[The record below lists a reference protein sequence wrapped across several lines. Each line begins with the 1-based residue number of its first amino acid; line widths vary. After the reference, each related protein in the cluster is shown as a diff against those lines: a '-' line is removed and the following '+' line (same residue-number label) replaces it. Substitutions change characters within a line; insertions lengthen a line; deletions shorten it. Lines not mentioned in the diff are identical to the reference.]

1 MRRGVLLIAA
11 LGGVLL
17 MQAPCARGEDGFNEK
32 VMEWRSMFGV
42 VAPFTGAA
50 NAIRGVNGGGLPWVL
65 NRADGQLRADGDLLI
80 QVRGL
85 AIAPDAPSALAG
97 INPAPFF
104 LATVSC
110 MDGAAMVANVRT
122 MQAETKM
129 IGDPRNGDAII
140 RAKVALPNPCV
151 APIVFVTSPG
161 GSWFAV
167 TGAAGTS
174 RDDDDSEGSKQ

>member
-1 MRRGVLLIAA
+1 MRRVVLFIAV

-17 MQAPCARGEDGFNEK
+17 MQVPFASGEDGFNEK
-32 VMEWRSMFGV
+32 VLEWRTMSGV
-42 VAPFTGAA
+42 AAPFTGAT

-65 NRADGQLRADGDLLI
+65 TRADGQLRADGDLLI

-85 AIAPDAPSALAG
+85 VIAPDTPSALAG
-97 INPAPFF
+97 INPVPFF

-110 MDGAAMVANVRT
+110 IDGAATVSNVGT
-122 MQAETKM
+122 TQAETKM

-140 RAKVALPNPCV
+140 RAKVVLPDPCI
-151 APIVFVTSPG
+151 APLVFVTSPG

-167 TGAAGTS
+167 TGVTGES
-174 RDDDDSEGSKQ
+174 RADD